1 MTQLEDMRLL
11 VEVADRGSFSAAA
24 SRLGL
29 TKQLVSRRIMA
40 LEERLGVQLLVRTTR
55 RLALTEL
62 GQDYVERS
70 RRIVAEV
77 EEADQAMA
85 SHVLTPRGTL
95 RVSAPLSFGR
105 SHLSSLMTGF
115 LSLHPGVR
123 IDLDMTDRPIDLLA
137 EGYDLAVRIGNLVDS
152 SLIARRLT
160 SIDLVVCG
168 SPAYL
173 ERAGVPRTVADLAG
187 HECFEYRHSRGTAWL
202 MTVRGKPE
210 MVAVRGRFCA
220 NNGDVLRDAAVAG
233 LGLAQLPTFIV
244 GDDLE
249 AGRLVTVLDD
259 AAPAPTAGYVVHPA
273 HRQRS
278 RLVRAFGD
286 YLAAG
291 LARPE
296 RKDNPAPGAAPGS

>member
-1 MTQLEDMRLL
+1 MTKLEDMRLL
-11 VEVADRGSFSAAA
+11 VEVGDRGSLSAAA

-40 LEERLGVQLLVRTTR
+40 MEERLGVQFLVRTTR

-62 GQDYVERS
+62 GHDYVERS
-70 RRIVAEV
+70 RRIIAEV

-85 SHVLTPRGTL
+85 SHVSTPRGTL
-95 RVSAPLSFGR
+95 RVSVPQSFGR

-115 LSLHPGVR
+115 LCLHPDVR
-123 IDLDMTDRPIDLLA
+123 IDLHMTDRLVDLLA
-137 EGYDLAVRIGNLVDS
+137 ESYDLASRIGSRVDS
-152 SLIARRLT
+152 SLLARRLT
-160 SIDLVVCG
+160 SISMGVCG

-173 ERAGVPRTVADLAG
+173 ESAGVPRTVADLAS
-187 HECFEYRHSRGTAWL
+187 HECFEYRHSRGTAWP

-210 MVAVRGRFCA
+210 MVAVRGRYRA
-220 NNGDVLRDAAVAG
+220 DNGDVLRDAAVAG

-244 GDDLE
+244 GDDLK
-249 AGRLVTVLDD
+249 AGRLVPVLDD
-259 AAPAPTAGYVVHPA
+259 AAPAPTAAYVVHPA

-286 YLAAG
+286 YLATG
-291 LARPE
+291 LAE
-296 RKDNPAPGAAPGS
+296 AAP